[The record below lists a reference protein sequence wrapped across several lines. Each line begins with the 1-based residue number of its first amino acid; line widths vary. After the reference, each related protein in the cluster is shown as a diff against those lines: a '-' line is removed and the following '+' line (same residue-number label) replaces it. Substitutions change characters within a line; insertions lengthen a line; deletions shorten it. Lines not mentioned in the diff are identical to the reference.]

1 MGSVALLRAGD
12 LDRKVWI
19 QLENG
24 EVDGPFQVLDVA
36 ARHHIPSLLARNW
49 VVDVD
54 YDTAMR
60 WGMRGPVPV
69 TILGAPPAEP
79 VAELAGAAA
88 PAYP

>member
-1 MGSVALLRAGD
+1 MDPSRC
-12 LDRKVWI
+12 WT
-19 QLENG
+19 
-24 EVDGPFQVLDVA
+24 
-36 ARHHIPSLLARNW
+36 SLLARNW